1 MKTLTATQA
10 RQNLGAWLQK
20 AIRGEDIGTLCDGEV
35 VALRPVKV
43 YSEDYALQEY
53 GLTAAKLARA
63 EANIGKQLVREKA
76 KEWDGTVH
84 GLKA

>member
-1 MKTLTATQA
+1 MKTLTQAQA
-10 RQNLGAWLQK
+10 RQNLGSLLQA
-20 AIRGEDIGTLCDGEV
+20 AIRGKDIGILCDGEI

-53 GLTAAKLARA
+53 GVSAAALARA
-63 EANIGKQLVREKA
+63 EKKIGRQLAREPA
-76 KEWDGTVH
+76 KEWDGTIE

>member
-10 RQNLGAWLQK
+10 RQNLGTWLHK
-20 AIRGEDIGTLCDGEV
+20 AIAGEDIGILCDGEI

-53 GLTAAKLARA
+53 GLSKAEMARAAAKIRQALA
-63 EANIGKQLVREKA
+63 REKA
-76 KEWDGTVH
+76 STWDGTVTS
-84 GLKA
+84 LKR

>member
-10 RQNLGAWLQK
+10 RQNLGAWLHK
-20 AIRGEDIGTLCDGEV
+20 AIAGEDIGILCDGEI

-53 GLTAAKLARA
+53 GLTKPALAKAGAKIRQALA
-63 EANIGKQLVREKA
+63 REKA
-76 KEWDGTVH
+76 STWDGTVKS
-84 GLKA
+84 LKG